1 MFSPVG
7 QKVSGY
13 NGVSFE
19 TLLIPTKK
27 QPLAKNIRRKQKSG
41 SSSIDGHVVEPY
53 FSLFSV
59 IISFSN
65 KLPTKRSRKRNRVQ
79 LSHWVS
85 RGQIVKRK
93 ERNSHLAPLSTGLKI
108 LLKSFSNI
116 RPCRVAVISFS
127 FFCTAARWPQSHKGK
142 KIMMTHH
149 LFPHFSKFKNDDIP
163 MMRKWNKK
171 E

>member
-59 IISFSN
+59 IIVFQTNYLPREVERETEFS
-65 KLPTKRSRKRNRVQ
+65 SAIGFHVD
-79 LSHWVS
+79 
-85 RGQIVKRK
+85 
-93 ERNSHLAPLSTGLKI
+93 
-108 LLKSFSNI
+108 KS
-116 RPCRVAVISFS
+116 
-127 FFCTAARWPQSHKGK
+127 
-142 KIMMTHH
+142 
-149 LFPHFSKFKNDDIP
+149 
-163 MMRKWNKK
+163 
-171 E
+171 